1 MKEKT
6 IFTMVSIIAVF
17 GIICYVLTNQF
28 LLNWIL
34 HTPYVLSAV
43 VWVGYCLA
51 EGVLHSFYY
60 AHESA
65 SSLKENF
72 NEHPLFM
79 AMRACVVIPLGAWLN
94 DGMAVFAMMLSQPF
108 LHNGMYYYW
117 RKKVDGRYGNWL
129 DQSYTS
135 TAILTTI
142 MTPVVRIALMVIA
155 VTIYVL
161 SALDMINTDF

>member
-1 MKEKT
+1 
-6 IFTMVSIIAVF
+6 MVSILIVF
-17 GIICYVLTNQF
+17 SVICYVLTHQH
-28 LLNWIL
+28 LLNYL
-34 HTPYVLSAV
+34 LGHPYVFAPII
-43 VWVGYCLA
+43 WVGYCLA

-60 AHESA
+60 AHAMA

-79 AMRACVVIPLGAWLN
+79 AMRACVLIPLGLWMN
-94 DGMAVFAMMLSQPF
+94 DGMAVFAMICAQPF

-117 RKKVDGRYGNWL
+117 RKKVDGMYGSWL
-129 DQSYTS
+129 DQSRTS

-142 MTPVVRIALMVIA
+142 MTPLIRVALMFVSIA
-155 VTIYVL
+155 VFTL